1 MFCGSKNKQ
10 TNKRKQTTTKTP
22 KNKTNAGEGNT
33 RKLSMPKGVSCELKP
48 KAKVPH
54 NHITN

>member
-10 TNKRKQTTTKTP
+10 TKKQKQPP

>member
-10 TNKRKQTTTKTP
+10 TNKQTTTKTQ

>member
-10 TNKRKQTTTKTP
+10 QQQKTQ
-22 KNKTNAGEGNT
+22 KNKTNAGESVT
-33 RKLSMPKGVSCELKP
+33 RKLSMPKGVSCELKS

-54 NHITN
+54 NHISN

>member
-1 MFCGSKNKQ
+1 MFCGSKNK
-10 TNKRKQTTTKTP
+10 TATKTP
-22 KNKTNAGEGNT
+22 KNNTDASEGEGVT

>member
-10 TNKRKQTTTKTP
+10 TNKQQNP
-22 KNKTNAGEGNT
+22 QKNKTNAGEGNT
-33 RKLSMPKGVSCELKP
+33 RKLSMLKGVSCELKP

>member
-1 MFCGSKNKQ
+1 MSCGSKNK
-10 TNKRKQTTTKTP
+10 TKQKTTTKTP

-48 KAKVPH
+48 KAKVLH